1 MLDFGLLV
9 ELDNNRYFNQ
19 TAQQT
24 SADVQPMQTYY
35 NFTCGPVDLNLTF
48 TAPLFMDNLDLMARP
63 VNYISY
69 EVISNDG
76 QAHQVE
82 LYFEA
87 APQWA
92 LDLPHQESV
101 ADSFTDGDLLFLRT
115 GSRNQD
121 ILKKKGDDVRIDWDT
136 STWLLK
142 KRTAPMLSVTERN
155 FAKALQRTSW
165 KLLPPMV
172 MTN

>member
-1 MLDFGLLV
+1 LD
-9 ELDNNRYFNQ
+9 DNRYFNQ

-92 LDLPHQESV
+92 LDAS
-101 ADSFTDGDLLFLRT
+101 SGIR
-115 GSRNQD
+115 SRQ
-121 ILKKKGDDVRIDWDT
+121 LY
-136 STWLLK
+136 
-142 KRTAPMLSVTERN
+142 
-155 FAKALQRTSW
+155 
-165 KLLPPMV
+165 
-172 MTN
+172 